1 MKTEKSESSFKVLS
15 DIQHILTRPS
25 MYIGQTVPTKREM
38 WMYDESLEK
47 FQYREIEYTA
57 GLDKILNEILDN
69 AIDVAIESDFKKI
82 NTISVKMD
90 SKSFTCIDDGPGI
103 PVKILESDEKKRS
116 CVELAWTQ
124 PRAGTSF
131 NEDRK
136 GPSANGIGSTASNIF
151 SKVFKGTSDDGKHM
165 QKITCKDNLSK
176 IHASEFMPSSGESGV
191 KVYLEPD
198 LERFGLTE
206 ITQEHID
213 LIHQRLI
220 NLSILFPELKFKFN
234 GKLIKMTRKQFASA
248 FNDDFCIAQGKNS
261 FIVIFRNEYDE
272 FKFFSYVNGLNAMRG
287 GTQIDYCINEVTSRI
302 RNKLIKKFKTIR
314 PGDIKNKLG
323 IIVFMSNVENLQFDA
338 QTKESISNSQSDIKK
353 YFDAEQI
360 DFDKLAKDVLKSENI
375 MEQIV
380 ESFKLKEEVKNR
392 IALKHSTNAKVKID
406 PSKYISPIGN
416 EKKYCLICE
425 GQSASYGIASALG
438 RNGIAYY
445 AGRGVPLNI
454 WDCKTSEMLKNKEF
468 IDILKILGL
477 DPTGNNNDID
487 YDTIVQANDSD
498 CDGLRIAFLY
508 FGWWLKLC
516 PDIFNKRKV
525 ARLMTPYI
533 VLWQDAKMSKI
544 YKAFYSLDE
553 FKEYE
558 KTHDISK
565 YKKNLYKGL
574 GSWSKEQFQ
583 KLFESSPNGI
593 KDFLQYILLDENGK
607 LYVDNWLGSKSSDK
621 RKEYLKEY
629 SGSIEM
635 A

>member
-1 MKTEKSESSFKVLS
+1 MDKKFEVLS
-15 DIQHILTRPS
+15 DIEHILKRPN
-25 MYIGQTVPTKREM
+25 MYIGQCSSDTKDM
-38 WMYDESLEK
+38 WMYDDKTNK
-47 FQYREIEYTA
+47 FTYKSVTYVPALIKIIDEI
-57 GLDKILNEILDN
+57 IDN
-69 AIDVAIESDFKKI
+69 SIQVAIESNFKKI
-82 NTISVKMD
+82 HTVSVKMD

-131 NEDRK
+131 GEDRR

-151 SKVFKGTSDDGKHM
+151 SKVFRGTSDDGKHM
-165 QKITCKDNLSK
+165 QKIVCKKNLSV
-176 IHASEFMPSSGESGV
+176 INAGEILPSSGESGV

-206 ITQEHID
+206 ITQAHID

-234 GKLIKMTRKQFASA
+234 GKMIKMTRKQFAAS
-248 FNDDFCIAQGKNS
+248 FSDDFAIAQSDDS
-261 FIVIFRNEYDE
+261 FIVVFRNEYDE

-287 GTQIDYCINEVTSRI
+287 GTQIDYCIGEVASRV
-302 RNKLIKKFKTIR
+302 RDKLIKKFKSIR

-323 IIVFMSNVENLQFDA
+323 IIVFMSNVANLQFDA
-338 QTKESISNSQSDIKK
+338 QTKESISNSVSDMKK
-353 YFDAEQI
+353 YFDAEGI
-360 DFDKLAKDVLKSENI
+360 DFDKLAKDVLKNDNI

-392 IALKHSTNAKVKID
+392 IALKHSANTKVKID
-406 PSKYISPIGN
+406 ASKYISPIG
-416 EKKYCLICE
+416 EERKYLAICE
-425 GQSASYGIASALG
+425 GYSAMVGLSSALG
-438 RNGIAYY
+438 RNGVAYY

-454 WDCKTSEMLKNKEF
+454 WDCKTSEILKNKEF
-468 IDILKILGL
+468 IDIVKILGI
-477 DPTGNNNDID
+477 DPTTHNHDIE
-487 YDTIVQANDSD
+487 YDTIVQANDAD
-498 CDGLRIAFLY
+498 VDGLRIQGLY

-516 PDIFNKRKV
+516 PDIFNKKKV

-533 VLWQDAKMSKI
+533 ILWEDAKMTKI
-544 YKAFYSLDE
+544 HKAFYTLDE

-558 KTHDISK
+558 KTHDVSK

-593 KDFLQYILLDENGK
+593 KDFLQYVLLDDNGK
-607 LYVDNWLGSKSSDK
+607 LYIDNWLNSKTSDK
-621 RKEYLKEY
+621 RKEYLRDFT
-629 SGSIEM
+629 SSIEL

>member
-1 MKTEKSESSFKVLS
+1 MKSNKTESEFKVLS
-15 DIQHILTRPS
+15 DIQHILQRPA

-38 WMYDESLEK
+38 WMFDEESGK
-47 FQYREIEYTA
+47 FQFKEVEYTA
-57 GLDKILNEILDN
+57 GLDKILNEIIDN
-69 AIDVAIESDFKKI
+69 TLDVAIESNFKKI
-82 NTISVKMD
+82 HTVSVKID
-90 SKSFTCIDDGPGI
+90 SKSFTCTDDGPGI
-103 PVKILESDEKKRS
+103 PVKILDSDDKKRS

-131 NEDRK
+131 NEDRR

-151 SKVFKGTSDDGKHM
+151 SKVFKGTSDDGKLQ
-165 QKITCKDNLSK
+165 QKIVCKDNLSK
-176 IHASEFMPSSGESGV
+176 IKAGEFQPSSGQSGV
-191 KVYLEPD
+191 SVYLEPD

-206 ITQEHID
+206 ITQTHID

-234 GKLIKMTRKQFASA
+234 GKTIRMTRKQFASA
-248 FNDDFCIAQGKNS
+248 FSDNFAIAQSDNS

-302 RNKLIKKFKTIR
+302 RNKLVKKFKTIR
-314 PGDIKNKLG
+314 PGDVKNKLG
-323 IIVFMSNVENLQFDA
+323 IVVFMSNVANLQFDA

-360 DFDKLAKDVLKSENI
+360 DFDKLAKDVLKNDAI
-375 MEQIV
+375 IEQIV
-380 ESFKLKEEVKNR
+380 ETFKLKEEVKNR
-392 IALKHSTNAKVKID
+392 IALKHSANAKVKID
-406 PSKYISPIGN
+406 ASKYISQIG
-416 EKKYCLICE
+416 EQKKFLAICE
-425 GQSASYGIASALG
+425 GFSAMCGLSAALG
-438 RNGIAYY
+438 RKGIAYY

-454 WDCKTSEMLKNKEF
+454 WDCKSSEMLKNKEF
-468 IDILKILGL
+468 IDIVKILGI
-477 DPTGNNNDID
+477 DPTKHNLDIEF
-487 YDTIVQANDSD
+487 DTIVQANDAD
-498 CDGLRIAFLY
+498 VDGLRIQGLY

-516 PDIFNKRKV
+516 PEIFNKKKV

-533 VLWQDAKMSKI
+533 ILWADAKMTKI
-544 YKAFYSLDE
+544 HKAFYTLDE
-553 FKEYE
+553 FKAYE

-583 KLFESSPNGI
+583 KLFESSPGGI
-593 KDFLQYILLDENGK
+593 NDFLQYILLDENGK
-607 LYVDNWLGSKSSDK
+607 LYVDNWLNSKTSDK
-621 RKEYLKEY
+621 RKEYLRDY
-629 SGSIEM
+629 TSSIEL